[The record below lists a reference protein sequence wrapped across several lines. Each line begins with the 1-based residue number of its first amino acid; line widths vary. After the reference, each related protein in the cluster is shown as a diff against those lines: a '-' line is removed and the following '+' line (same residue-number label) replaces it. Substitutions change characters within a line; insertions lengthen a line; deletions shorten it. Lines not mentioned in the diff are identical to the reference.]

1 MVRFLL
7 KLVPWL
13 CWAATACCYCAVVLM
28 AFCFLLVGKLNDGN
42 IQLLVLKTL
51 CLAVGLTVVSL
62 LVHIFCR
69 RQRRGR
75 EGVRS

>member
-1 MVRFLL
+1 MARLLL
-7 KLVPWL
+7 KLIPWL
-13 CWAATACCYCAVVLM
+13 CWAATVCCYGAVALM

-42 IQLLVLKTL
+42 IQLLLLRTL

-62 LVHIFCR
+62 FVHIFCR